1 MKMIRKQIEAIAGKS
16 GAAFLLTVLTLTGCS
31 TAKPKEKPVHQRG
44 WVGGE
49 YKKVSTFPEP
59 LRAER
64 KAAILVTALSSNT
77 PARLAGVREGDLIL
91 ELDHT
96 PMTRLKDFRAAIDR
110 SEPGTPLPLK
120 VYRNGESIDY
130 QVVVGRETFRHWGT
144 FMIGWPP
151 TMRSPDL
158 WPNPDFS
165 LIALGYETEHGRTE
179 LGSVEQSYY
188 RSCNSKKHPWDGDY
202 SAWLVI
208 FRLTKSKEIL
218 SQEIVEP
225 RTHQAVADSGVRP

>member
-1 MKMIRKQIEAIAGKS
+1 MKTTWTPLRAIAGKS
-16 GAAFLLTVLTLTGCS
+16 APAFLLIALTLTGCS

-44 WVGGE
+44 WLGGE
-49 YKKVSTFPEP
+49 YKKVSRFPEP

-96 PMTRLKDFRAAIDR
+96 SMTRLKDFRVIIDR
-110 SEPGTPLPLK
+110 TQPGTSLPVK
-120 VYRNGESIDY
+120 VYRNGASIDY
-130 QVVVGRETFRHWGT
+130 QIVVGRETFRHCG
-144 FMIGWPP
+144 MLAIGWPP
-151 TMRSPDL
+151 IMRSPDL

-188 RSCNSKKHPWDGDY
+188 RNCNPNHHPWDGDWD
-202 SAWLVI
+202 AWLVI
-208 FRLTKSKEIL
+208 FRLMKSKEIV

-225 RTHQAVADSGVRP
+225 RNHQAVADSGVRP